1 MEKIKI
7 GGSKPH
13 FGNNQLRLGG
23 GLKKD
28 HDYQCAGWLQ
38 FRTGKGEDGRQ
49 LPQTNEQR
57 AAIQEAYQ
65 TLLDLALKHGNG
77 QLQLGLSIKEKGEPG
92 GVWPV
97 LERPLLF
104 LDIPEDLRQNYSRPN
119 FGDDDDSSET
129 DRPQF

>member
-1 MEKIKI
+1 MDKIKI

-13 FGNNQLRLGG
+13 FGNNQFRLNG

-28 HDYQCAGWLQ
+28 NDYQCAAWLQ

-77 QLQLGLSIKEKGEPG
+77 QLQLSLSIKEKENPAEYGQYSSGPT
-92 GVWPV
+92 
-97 LERPLLF
+97 LSRYSARSTTKLF
-104 LDIPEDLRQNYSRPN
+104 K
-119 FGDDDDSSET
+119 T
-129 DRPQF
+129 

>member
-1 MEKIKI
+1 M
-7 GGSKPH
+7 
-13 FGNNQLRLGG
+13 G

-28 HDYQCAGWLQ
+28 NDYQCAAWLQ

-65 TLLDLALKHGNG
+65 TLLDLAMKHGNG

-104 LDIPEDLRQNYSRPN
+104 LDVPKDLREYPRPN
-119 FGDDDDSSET
+119 FGDDDDDSKT